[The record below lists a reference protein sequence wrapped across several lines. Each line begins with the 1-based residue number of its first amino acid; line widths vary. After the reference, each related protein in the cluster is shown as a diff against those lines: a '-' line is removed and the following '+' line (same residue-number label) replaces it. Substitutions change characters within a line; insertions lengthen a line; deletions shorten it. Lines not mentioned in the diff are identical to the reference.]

1 MHFLHTYLYLTYIK
15 CTKVIGRNLV
25 LIKEMKPRV
34 LAAVEMT
41 VEKGKKPVKPQVRFF
56 ENIKQNLSDIQ
67 SLAGLNKDLDFHH
80 EVEAKMSY
88 YTAARCFYY
97 MPWPSSKLRSGQRP

>member
-1 MHFLHTYLYLTYIK
+1 MID
-15 CTKVIGRNLV
+15 RNLV
-25 LIKEMKPRV
+25 LIKEMKPRI
-34 LAAVEMT
+34 LAAGEMT

-56 ENIKQNLSDIQ
+56 ENIIQNLSDMK

-88 YTAARCFYY
+88 YMAARCFYY
-97 MPWPSSKLRSGQRP
+97 MPWPSSKLRSGTHTP